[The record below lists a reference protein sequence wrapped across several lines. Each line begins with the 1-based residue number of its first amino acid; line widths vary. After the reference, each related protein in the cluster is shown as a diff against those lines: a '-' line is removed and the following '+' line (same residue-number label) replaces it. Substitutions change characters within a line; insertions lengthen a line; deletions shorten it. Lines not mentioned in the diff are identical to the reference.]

1 MRARAVTN
9 LRVLFVG
16 GFLSYRALFGWTN
29 PWVFFPILVVAPIF
43 QLLFFAFLGRAA
55 GLEDDRFY
63 VIGNALQLAALP
75 GLFAMTFTIT
85 GERRAQTL
93 AAVLATP
100 ANRAA
105 LFLGRAL
112 PVTGNAALVCVISFT
127 GGVLL
132 LHVHIALSS
141 LTGLALVILVTS
153 LSCTGFGFLAG
164 AIGLRM
170 RDAIVL
176 INLMDAALLVFC
188 GVNVPLDGLP
198 GWMRAVGEGLPVTRG
213 LQAARDIA
221 AGGTLADNAG
231 LILGELAIGAA
242 YTAVGFA
249 LLRFFEAEARRH
261 ATLERS

>member
-1 MRARAVTN
+1 MRNV
-9 LRVLFVG
+9 RVFFVG

-29 PWVFFPILVVAPIF
+29 PWVFFPILVVAPLF

-85 GERRAQTL
+85 GERQAQTL

-112 PVTGNAALVCVISFT
+112 PVIGNAALVCVISF
-127 GGVLL
+127 VLGTL
-132 LHVHIALSS
+132 ILRVHIPVTALPA
-141 LTGLALVILVTS
+141 LALVILVTS
-153 LSCTGFGFLAG
+153 ISCTGFGFLGG

-176 INLMDAALLVFC
+176 INLLDAALLVFC

-198 GWMRAVGEGLPVTRG
+198 DWMRSVGQALPVTRG
-213 LQAARDIA
+213 LQAARNI
-221 AGGTLADNAG
+221 AGGETLADNAG
-231 LILGELAIGAA
+231 LVAGELAVGAA
-242 YTAVGFA
+242 YAAVGFA
-249 LLRFFEAEARRH
+249 LLRYLEAEARRH

>member
-1 MRARAVTN
+1 VTN
-9 LRVLFVG
+9 LRVFFFG

-43 QLLFFAFLGRAA
+43 QLLFFAYLGRAA

-85 GERRAQTL
+85 GERQAQTL

-112 PVTGNAALVCVISFT
+112 PVTANAALVCVISFT

-132 LHVHIALSS
+132 LHVHIALS
-141 LTGLALVILVTS
+141 TVPALALVILVTS
-153 LSCTGFGFLAG
+153 FSCTGFGFLGG
-164 AIGLRM
+164 AVGLRM

-176 INLMDAALLVFC
+176 INLLDAALLVFC
-188 GVNVPLDGLP
+188 GTNVPLDGLP
-198 GWMRAVGEGLPVTRG
+198 HWMRTVAEGLPVTHG

-221 AGGTLADNAG
+221 AGGTVADNAG
-231 LILGELAIGAA
+231 LILGELAIGLGYAA
-242 YTAVGFA
+242 AGYV
-249 LLRFFEAEARRH
+249 LLRYLEVEARRS
-261 ATLERS
+261 ATLERT

>member
-1 MRARAVTN
+1 MRNARVF
-9 LRVLFVG
+9 LIG
-16 GFLSYRALFGWTN
+16 GYLSYRALFGWTN
-29 PWVFFPILVVAPIF
+29 PWVFFPILVVAPLF

-85 GERRAQTL
+85 GERQAQTL
-93 AAVLATP
+93 AAILATP

-112 PVTGNAALVCVISFT
+112 PVIGNAALVCVISFV
-127 GGVLL
+127 GGALL
-132 LHVHIALSS
+132 LHVRIAPTALPA
-141 LTGLALVILVTS
+141 LALVILVTS
-153 LSCTGFGFLAG
+153 ISCTGFGLLGG

-198 GWMRAVGEGLPVTRG
+198 GWMRTVAQGLPVTRG
-213 LQAARDIA
+213 LQAARNIA
-221 AGGTLADNAG
+221 AGQTLGDNAG
-231 LILGELAIGAA
+231 LVLGELAIGAA
-242 YTAVGFA
+242 YAAVGFA
-249 LLRFFEAEARRH
+249 LLRFLEAEARRT